1 MSNYNRTILLG
12 NLTKDPDLS
21 YTPSGKAVCKF
32 TLAINS
38 SHKNKAGEKVEN
50 ADFIP
55 VTVWDKQ
62 AETVGEWLSKGKSCL
77 VEGRLKQER
86 WTTKENE
93 NRSRLVVIANAVR
106 FLGGKRD
113 DKPIEETPPAD
124 DQPAQ

>member
-12 NLTKDPDLS
+12 NLTKDPDLT
-21 YTPSGKAVCKF
+21 YTPAGKAVCKF

-93 NRSRLVVIANAVR
+93 NRSRLVVVANAVR
-106 FLGGKRD
+106 FLGGKSD
-113 DKPIEETPPAD
+113 NKPVEDKPPAD